1 MYTVQYFTGQ
11 IHTAVWT
18 RFKKSVLTCEIFH
31 RNKNMSKR
39 TIVEEKVR
47 PLPQPKK
54 SASKKRTTTTK
65 RPLQSVDY
73 GYSYE
78 YYDTD
83 VVKIPDLLKE
93 KTDLIENI
101 KKSTVDSAMLKINSS
116 LEDAMSK
123 RNSTVEDAMSKSNS
137 SLEDAMS
144 KRNVTFEDTMSKI
157 PDVLEEG
164 RGQLTQDKLIL
175 NLIDDLSQLDNI
187 TTDSNDE

>member
-1 MYTVQYFTGQ
+1 M
-11 IHTAVWT
+11 
-18 RFKKSVLTCEIFH
+18 
-31 RNKNMSKR
+31 
-39 TIVEEKVR
+39 
-47 PLPQPKK
+47 
-54 SASKKRTTTTK
+54 
-65 RPLQSVDY
+65 
-73 GYSYE
+73 
-78 YYDTD
+78 
-83 VVKIPDLLKE
+83 VKIPDLLKE
-93 KTDLIENI
+93 KTDLIETI

-175 NLIDDLSQLDNI
+175 NLIDDLSQLANI

>member
-1 MYTVQYFTGQ
+1 
-11 IHTAVWT
+11 
-18 RFKKSVLTCEIFH
+18 
-31 RNKNMSKR
+31 MSKR

-93 KTDLIENI
+93 KTDLIETI

-123 RNSTVEDAMSKSNS
+123 RN
-137 SLEDAMS
+137 
-144 KRNVTFEDTMSKI
+144 VTFEDTMSKI
-157 PDVLEEG
+157 PEVLEDG

-175 NLIDDLSQLDNI
+175 NLIDDLSQLANI